1 MAMASNSEKNTEAV
15 GRKWWRP
22 HLAEEK
28 DYEALREIF
37 KHHIESFDHMTEYG
51 LETMLLSI
59 KPCRQAKL
67 TYAGKFMV
75 DVHFQYD
82 DGVTV
87 REKINLG
94 QFPIMLKSKLCHL
107 KAANDPKKLVLHKE
121 EPSEMGGYFILNG
134 LERVIRLLILPKR
147 NYPTSMVRNSFRERR
162 EGYTDKAVVIRCVR
176 EDQSAVS
183 VKLYYLING
192 SARLGFWI
200 QGREYLLPVGVVLK
214 ALTETTDRE
223 IYVSLTCCYNEKY
236 DRVKGS
242 VGTQLV
248 GERAKVILVEL
259 QNLSLYTRDQCLQHI
274 GEHFQ
279 PLMMGLEKES
289 YSVVA
294 EAVLRDYIF
303 VHLDDNIDKFNLLIF
318 MLQKLF
324 SLVDQTSVP
333 DNPDSLQNQEVL
345 LPGHLITIYLKEKLQ
360 DWLLKVKRGLQD
372 EVDNKTKKFDLSSL
386 TDVKK
391 FIEKN
396 SPKQF
401 GAAIENMLKTGRLVT
416 QSGLDLQ
423 QRAGMTVQAER
434 LNFLRFIAH
443 FRAVHRGA
451 SFAGLRTTSVRKLLP
466 ESWGFL
472 CPVHTPDGEPCGL
485 LNHMTTSCRITSYYD
500 TEGKVKDFLEVR
512 KSILKVLVGIGMTPS
527 LPKLVQAGPPEVLPV
542 LLDGRVVGSI
552 PSNIVEKAVS
562 HLRRLKVSAISAIP
576 EDLEVGYI
584 PLSMGGAYPGLYMFT
599 SASRFVRPV
608 RNITLPA
615 EESNNI
621 EFIGPFEQVY
631 MEISCPDG
639 GDGGR
644 KDVFPATHEEIHPTG
659 ILSVVGNLTPWSDH
673 NQSPRNMYQCQMAK
687 QTMGFSC
694 QSINLRADQ
703 KLYHLQTPQT
713 PIVRTKTYEKY
724 NIDDCP
730 LGTNAI
736 VAVLAYSGYDM
747 EDAMVLNKSS
757 VDRGMCRGYIYQR
770 IKPNEPYCSIYD
782 AVTSNV
788 RTTKLKGSE
797 PVYVDYVAVDVKNKK
812 NIQKANIRLRH
823 PRNPIIGDK
832 FSSRHGQKGVCSQ
845 LWPDIDMPFS
855 GVTGM
860 RPDLIINP
868 HAFPSRM
875 TIAMLLESI
884 AAKGGALHGNFV
896 DATPFSSSMK
906 KNSAGSES
914 ESNSLVDELGSMLT
928 ARGFNYH
935 GVEVLYSG
943 VYGTELT
950 CEIFIGPVYYQ
961 RLRHMV
967 SDKYQVRSTGTV
979 DQVTRQ
985 PIKGRKRGGGIRF
998 GEMERD
1004 SLLAHGAAYLLHDR
1018 LHTSSDHHIA
1028 DVCSLCGSILTT
1040 SLIQSH
1046 KKAVRDMIG
1055 RDLPPGRTPKKVMCV
1070 ACQTSKGME
1079 TVAMPYVF
1087 RYLAAELA
1095 AMNIKMT
1102 LQLTELCHP
1111 DDKAALLAFKQ
1122 SFSNPNPLPSWDP
1135 AFDCCDWYGVK
1146 CNETTNYVI
1155 GLDISSDYLNGTIPS
1170 SLANLKHLQNLR
1182 LHKIPNLI
1190 GEIPIEIAKM
1200 SHLTFLE
1207 ISWTNI
1213 SGPVPDFL
1221 VHLKNLVF
1229 LELSF
1234 NRLSGSIPPS
1244 LATLPFLRAIDLSRN
1259 QLTGPIPGLF
1269 APKTALVPA
1278 LVLSHNKLSGELPA
1292 SFQNV
1297 SFSAIEI
1304 SRNNLS
1310 GDASVFFGK
1319 GKSASTIDISRNNF
1333 EFDFSKVRFMESLD
1347 VLDISHNKIYGT
1359 IPSQI
1364 TDAVYLQR
1372 LNVTYNRLCGKI
1384 PTGWKLRYNKDG
1396 WDNSS
1401 FFHNRCLCG
1410 IPLDPCK

>member
-1 MAMASNSEKNTEAV
+1 MAGNSNTNDETKAEEV
-15 GRKWWRP
+15 GGKTWRP

-28 DYEALREIF
+28 DYVALRELF
-37 KHHIESFDHMTEYG
+37 MHHIDSFDHMVEHG
-51 LETMLLSI
+51 LERMLLSV
-59 KPCRQAKL
+59 KPVENPEIYPPQKERSSRTMADALYPFECRQAKL
-67 TYAGKFMV
+67 TYAGRFMV
-75 DVHFQYD
+75 DVKFQYD
-82 DGVTV
+82 DGVSV
-87 REKINLG
+87 REKINFG
-94 QFPIMLKSKLCHL
+94 QFPVMLKSKLCHL
-107 KAANDPKKLVLHKE
+107 RVANDPKKLVRHKE
-121 EPSEMGGYFILNG
+121 EPSEMGGYFIMNG

-147 NYPTSMVRNSFRERR
+147 NYPMSMVRNSFRERR
-162 EGYTDKAVVIRCVR
+162 DGYTDKAVVIKDTR
-176 EDQSAVS
+176 ERIFASCW
-183 VKLYYLING
+183 N
-192 SARLGFWI
+192 
-200 QGREYLLPVGVVLK
+200 
-214 ALTETTDRE
+214 
-223 IYVSLTCCYNEKY
+223 
-236 DRVKGS
+236 
-242 VGTQLV
+242 
-248 GERAKVILVEL
+248 
-259 QNLSLYTRDQCLQHI
+259 HI
-274 GEHFQ
+274 EGEHFQ
-279 PLMMGLEKES
+279 PLMVGLEKES

-294 EAVLRDYIF
+294 DAVLRDYIF

-360 DWLLKVKRGLQD
+360 EWLLKAKRTLQE
-372 EVDNKTKKFDLSSL
+372 EVDNRTKKFELSSL
-386 TDVKK
+386 ADVKK
-391 FIEKN
+391 VIEKN
-396 SPKQF
+396 TPRQI
-401 GAAIENMLKTGRLVT
+401 GAAIENLLKTGRLVT

-434 LNFLRFIAH
+434 LNFLRFLSH

-485 LNHMTTSCRITSYYD
+485 LNHMTSSCRITSYYD
-500 TEGKVKDFLEVR
+500 SKGKVKDFHEVR
-512 KSILKVLVGIGMTPS
+512 KSILKVLVSIGMTPS

-552 PSNIVEKAVS
+552 ASDIIEKAVC
-562 HLRRLKVSAISAIP
+562 HLRRLKVAATFAIP

-584 PLSMGGAYPGLYMFT
+584 PLSMGGAYPGLHLFT

-608 RNITLPA
+608 RNILIPP
-615 EESNNI
+615 EEGNNI
-621 EFIGPFEQVY
+621 ELIGPFEQVY

-673 NQSPRNMYQCQMAK
+673 NQSPRNMYQCQMGK

-694 QSINLRADQ
+694 QALIARADQ

-724 NIDDCP
+724 NIDDYP

-757 VDRGMCRGYIYQR
+757 VDRGMCRGYIYQTETIDLTEQNLR
-770 IKPNEPYCSIYD
+770 SDRSQRSFGRSNLDRSAHHLIDSDGSPMLGRLGVRLFVQFLSQPMVDGEPRGGEEGDTILKSIPFPLLFLFGGKECGKD
-782 AVTSNV
+782 GV
-788 RTTKLKGSE
+788 RLSMLNFQLVE
-797 PVYVDYVAVDVKNKK
+797 YLS
-812 NIQKANIRLRH
+812 ANIRLRH

-845 LWPDIDMPFS
+845 LWPDTDMPFS

-906 KNSAGSES
+906 KNSVGSES
-914 ESNSLVDELGSMLT
+914 DSSSLVDELGSMLI

-967 SDKYQVRSTGTV
+967 SDKFQVRSTGTV

-1040 SLIQSH
+1040 SLIQSQ

-1055 RDLPPGRTPKKVMCV
+1055 RDLPPGRVPKKVTCV

-1102 LQLTELCHP
+1102 LQL
-1111 DDKAALLAFKQ
+1111 
-1122 SFSNPNPLPSWDP
+1122 S
-1135 AFDCCDWYGVK
+1135 
-1146 CNETTNYVI
+1146 
-1155 GLDISSDYLNGTIPS
+1155 
-1170 SLANLKHLQNLR
+1170 
-1182 LHKIPNLI
+1182 
-1190 GEIPIEIAKM
+1190 
-1200 SHLTFLE
+1200 
-1207 ISWTNI
+1207 
-1213 SGPVPDFL
+1213 SGP
-1221 VHLKNLVF
+1221 
-1229 LELSF
+1229 
-1234 NRLSGSIPPS
+1234 G
-1244 LATLPFLRAIDLSRN
+1244 A
-1259 QLTGPIPGLF
+1259 
-1269 APKTALVPA
+1269 
-1278 LVLSHNKLSGELPA
+1278 
-1292 SFQNV
+1292 
-1297 SFSAIEI
+1297 
-1304 SRNNLS
+1304 
-1310 GDASVFFGK
+1310 
-1319 GKSASTIDISRNNF
+1319 
-1333 EFDFSKVRFMESLD
+1333 
-1347 VLDISHNKIYGT
+1347 
-1359 IPSQI
+1359 
-1364 TDAVYLQR
+1364 
-1372 LNVTYNRLCGKI
+1372 
-1384 PTGWKLRYNKDG
+1384 
-1396 WDNSS
+1396 
-1401 FFHNRCLCG
+1401 
-1410 IPLDPCK
+1410 